1 MRKNRPELK
10 YLERIYL
17 VQDKIKFHLKKKTH
31 TLCVSQSHL
40 STTAE
45 AGSL

>member
-31 TLCVSQSHL
+31 TLWVCL
-40 STTAE
+40 DRTYFAE
-45 AGSL
+45 TEN